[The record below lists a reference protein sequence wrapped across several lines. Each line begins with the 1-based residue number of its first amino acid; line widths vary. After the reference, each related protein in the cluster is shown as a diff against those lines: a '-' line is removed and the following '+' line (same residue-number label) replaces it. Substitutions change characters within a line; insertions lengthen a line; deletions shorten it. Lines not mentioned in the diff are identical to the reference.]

1 MAMNIK
7 NMTDDQLRDELARR
21 EGIRNQREWERY
33 TGERE
38 SNDACDLDEINPHM
52 AEAMNR

>member
-1 MAMNIK
+1 MNIAD
-7 NMTDDQLRDELARR
+7 MTDEELREELARR

-38 SNDACDLDEINPHM
+38 ANDAYDLDEINPHM